1 MEEEIV
7 EINREAVKELAEG
20 VLDYLET
27 QQDKYSAMEMVYAII
42 TIYKGMVLT
51 MQDSPGGRVKYSH
64 RD

>member
-20 VLDYLET
+20 ILDYLET

-42 TIYKGMVLT
+42 TIYKSMVLT
-51 MQDSPGGRVKYSH
+51 VQDSPNG
-64 RD
+64 D